1 MKKDF
6 ITVSPDSG
14 GGSTQVNVVADPNP
28 LMKSRSTT
36 LNFSAAGGAL
46 ETADVVQAGVPWVML
61 ASIFRGYKVGS
72 GYPYKT
78 LVTENTI
85 SEENGILTFKV
96 NDAFSLS
103 AEFSP
108 WFVFYSDNSN
118 TFVMELGYSSETY
131 EFSKNGKIHSF
142 VFDTQNDYQIFL
154 IAFGHSIL
162 SKQASI
168 KFNGTEI
175 IRIENS

>member
-1 MKKDF
+1 
-6 ITVSPDSG
+6 
-14 GGSTQVNVVADPNP
+14 
-28 LMKSRSTT
+28 MKSRSTT
-36 LNFSAAGGAL
+36 LNFSAAGGGAL

-61 ASIFRGYKVGS
+61 ASTFRGYKVGS

-96 NDAFSLS
+96 NNDFSLS
-103 AEFSP
+103 NEFSP

-142 VFDTQNDYQIFL
+142 VFDTQNDYQRFL
-154 IAFGHSIL
+154 LAFGQSIIA
-162 SKQASI
+162 KQASI

>member
-1 MKKDF
+1 
-6 ITVSPDSG
+6 
-14 GGSTQVNVVADPNP
+14 
-28 LMKSRSTT
+28 MKSRSTA

-46 ETADVVQAGVPWVML
+46 ETANVVQAGVPWVML
-61 ASIFRGYKVGS
+61 ASTFRGYKEKS

-78 LVTENTI
+78 LVTENAI

-103 AEFSP
+103 SEFIP

-118 TFVMELGYSSETY
+118 TFVMELGYSDKTY

-154 IAFGHSIL
+154 LDFGQNIL
-162 SKQASI
+162 AKKVSI
-168 KFNGTEI
+168 KFNGIEI
-175 IRIENS
+175 IRIEAL

>member
-1 MKKDF
+1 MK
-6 ITVSPDSG
+6 
-14 GGSTQVNVVADPNP
+14 N
-28 LMKSRSTT
+28 RSTT
-36 LNFSAAGGAL
+36 LNFSAAGGGAL
-46 ETADVVQAGVPWVML
+46 ETADVVQAGVPWVLL
-61 ASIFRGYKVGS
+61 ASTFRGYKVGS

-103 AEFSP
+103 SEFSP

-118 TFVMELGYSSETY
+118 TFVMELGHSGKTY

-142 VFDTQNDYQIFL
+142 VFNAQNDYQFFL
-154 IAFGHSIL
+154 LDFGQNIL
-162 SKQASI
+162 AKKVSI
-168 KFNGTEI
+168 KFNGIEI
-175 IRIENS
+175 IHIESL

>member
-1 MKKDF
+1 
-6 ITVSPDSG
+6 
-14 GGSTQVNVVADPNP
+14 
-28 LMKSRSTT
+28 MKSRSTT

-46 ETADVVQAGVPWVML
+46 ETANVVQAGVPWVML
-61 ASIFRGYKVGS
+61 ASTFRGYKVGS

-96 NDAFSLS
+96 NNAFSLS
-103 AEFSP
+103 SEFSP

-142 VFDTQNDYQIFL
+142 VFDTQNDYQRFL
-154 IAFGHSIL
+154 LAFGQSIL
-162 SKQASI
+162 AKQASI